1 MNTSHTPVNTY
12 CGRSQ
17 KMDMG
22 KDSCTDDGRDDE
34 DDEDDDRD
42 DDEKEE
48 KEDEE
53 MEEEGDEFKDC
64 ATRRRC
70 ISTTAATMMDTVE
83 MTCPTPILCN
93 KVKPLSSVVKRRT
106 KGTKNL
112 S

>member
-22 KDSCTDDGRDDE
+22 KDSCTDDGRDD
-34 DDEDDDRD
+34 
-42 DDEKEE
+42 DEKEE
-48 KEDEE
+48 
-53 MEEEGDEFKDC
+53 MEEGDEFKDC

-93 KVKPLSSVVKRRT
+93 KVKPLSSVVKLRT

>member
-22 KDSCTDDGRDDE
+22 KDSCTDDGRDD
-34 DDEDDDRD
+34 DDDDDRD
-42 DDEKEE
+42 DDEK
-48 KEDEE
+48 EE

-93 KVKPLSSVVKRRT
+93 KVKPLSSVVKLRT

>member
-22 KDSCTDDGRDDE
+22 KDSCTDD
-34 DDEDDDRD
+34 DRD

-53 MEEEGDEFKDC
+53 MEEGDKFKDC

-93 KVKPLSSVVKRRT
+93 KVKPLSSVVKLRT